1 MVLLGILYALLIAGL
16 LVGGTWAWWLTGR
29 PLPLPRHL
37 SRHGLDAQSALW
49 RHPAGRERW
58 LDEDAQPEPAGVDS
72 PALARPAG
80 PDDDPEFLRALER
93 RIRGEEPGGLS

>member
-29 PLPLPRHL
+29 SLPL
-37 SRHGLDAQSALW
+37 SRHRARHRLDAQSALW
-49 RHPAGRERW
+49 RHPAARDRW
-58 LDEDAQPEPAGVDS
+58 PDGDEPAQLADAHS
-72 PALARPAG
+72 PGPARPAG

-93 RIRGEEPGGLS
+93 RIRGEEPGGLI

>member
-29 PLPLPRHL
+29 PLPL
-37 SRHGLDAQSALW
+37 SRHAARHRLDAQSALW
-49 RHPAGRERW
+49 RHPAGRDRW
-58 LDEDAQPEPAGVDS
+58 LAEDGAPD
-72 PALARPAG
+72 LARPVPPRPAG

-93 RIRGEEPGGLS
+93 RIRGEEPGGLI

>member
-29 PLPLPRHL
+29 SLPLSRYATRH
-37 SRHGLDAQSALW
+37 RLDAQSALW
-49 RHPAGRERW
+49 RHPASRDRW
-58 LDEDAQPEPAGVDS
+58 LAEDGPPEPAGPG
-72 PALARPAG
+72 PAGPAG